1 MSTKNSSKSEIKPDK
16 KELIM
21 EAAME
26 LFLEKGYANTR
37 IIDIAEKAGIGKGT
51 VYAYFESKEEIMV
64 TIIRDIVRKDY
75 DLLTPDFEGGSSFR
89 EKLAEYIGHW
99 EKMISKYGLYAV
111 MFKEQIVLNP
121 GVNSDE
127 AMALVK
133 EMSREQY
140 LRLCLIIKEGME
152 SGEIRNSDINH
163 AAIFTMTAVGTYM
176 MSALSSFGLFEG
188 HNAGFHGSEQIISL
202 GKEEMVDFI
211 LNGIGSGKTEAENEK

>member
-1 MSTKNSSKSEIKPDK
+1 MNTKNSSKAETKPDK

-51 VYAYFESKEEIMV
+51 VYAYFESKEDLMV
-64 TIIRDIVRKDY
+64 KIIRDIVRKDY
-75 DLLTPDFEGGSSFR
+75 DLLSPDFDCGGTFR
-89 EKLAEYIGHW
+89 EKLVEYIGHW

-140 LRLCLIIKEGME
+140 LRLCRIIKEAME
-152 SGEIRNSDINH
+152 SGEIRVSDINH

-176 MSALSSFGLFEG
+176 ISVMPAFGPCRDGKPVFPETEEIR
-188 HNAGFHGSEQIISL
+188 GFR
-202 GKEEMVDFI
+202 KEEMVDFI
-211 LNGIGSGKTEAENEK
+211 LNGIGNEKNGGGK